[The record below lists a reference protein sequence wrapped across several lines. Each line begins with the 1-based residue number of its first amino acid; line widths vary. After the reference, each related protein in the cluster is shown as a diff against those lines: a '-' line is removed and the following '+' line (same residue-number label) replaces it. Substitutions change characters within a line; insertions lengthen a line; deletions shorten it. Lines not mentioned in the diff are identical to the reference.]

1 MLMQVAFC
9 DFLSGLLGRGMRGSL
24 KASKKGGVK
33 CYFWLDPLHY
43 IPIVIYI
50 SSRGVIRIAPW
61 PPNLPTTTTTL
72 LIFDAVAMAAPSTLP
87 ASPTSPPLSAVVVW
101 SLTCDPGRGRSSGVT
116 AGRGHYVWG
125 TTRRVTWSVG
135 VATSCKRDVHTA
147 TTTTPLLLYRNLSP
161 YQYQHTADTHRG
173 GQAVM
178 IMMLVVMMTLS

>member
-33 CYFWLDPLHY
+33 CYLWLDPLHY

-50 SSRGVIRIAPW
+50 SSRGVIRFAPW
-61 PPNLPTTTTTL
+61 PPNYLQQLQHCSSSSPWLRLP
-72 LIFDAVAMAAPSTLP
+72 PSTLP
-87 ASPTSPPLSAVVVW
+87 APPTSPPPSAVVAW
-101 SLTCDPGRGRSSGVT
+101 PLTCDPGRGRSSGVT
-116 AGRGHYVWG
+116 AGHGRCVWG

-173 GQAVM
+173 GQEVM
-178 IMMLVVMMTLS
+178 IMMLVVMMMLP